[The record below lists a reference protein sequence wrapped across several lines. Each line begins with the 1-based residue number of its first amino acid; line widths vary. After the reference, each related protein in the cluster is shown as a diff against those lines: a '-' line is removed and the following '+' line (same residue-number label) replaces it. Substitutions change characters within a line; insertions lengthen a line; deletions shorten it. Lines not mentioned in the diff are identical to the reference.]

1 MSMPFPPLLR
11 HCAGACLAVY
21 AAGAAAG
28 STMCLNPVPGQDSYR
43 HIESV
48 LGAGAVESPSDG
60 AYAPPR
66 PHILVMPDDGVT
78 GPHYAIQ
85 AIEPGDYNLDRVS
98 MEAGGDRSR
107 TEIKLAPSKGT
118 HEVFKAREGDT
129 FTYAWRFRIAEDM
142 RFASSFTHI
151 HQIKA
156 NGGRYAEPP
165 LITFTPL
172 ANGKMEVRHVAD
184 QLTESKQTV
193 LGAMPLAGNQG
204 KWLVATETITY
215 SNTRGRYQLAIRDME
230 GAQQLAIDQGGL
242 QMWRSGADHMRPKW
256 GIYRKHSPQL
266 NQHRADTVYFSNMC
280 ITREEAA
287 GVLR

>member
-1 MSMPFPPLLR
+1 MSQPSSTKPFKRLLLT
-11 HCAGACLAVY
+11 GASGGL
-21 AAGAAAG
+21 G
-28 STMCLNPVPGQDSYR
+28 TMLRDRIKPWADVVRRVG
-43 HIESV
+43 
-48 LGAGAVESPSDG
+48 LGAGDG
-60 AYAPPR
+60 
-66 PHILVMPDDGVT
+66 
-78 GPHYAIQ
+78 
-85 AIEPGDYNLDRVS
+85 
-98 MEAGGDRSR
+98 
-107 TEIKLAPSKGT
+107 
-118 HEVFKAREGDT
+118 
-129 FTYAWRFRIAEDM
+129 
-142 RFASSFTHI
+142 
-151 HQIKA
+151 A

-172 ANGKMEVRHVAD
+172 ANGKMEVCHVAD

-215 SNTRGRYQLAIRDME
+215 SNTRGRYQLAIRGMD
-230 GAQQLAIDQGGL
+230 GAPLLTIDQGGL
-242 QMWRSGADHMRPKW
+242 QLWRTGADHMRPKW